1 MQGAG
6 TMKKTKLSVL
16 RRLRMI
22 NDITLDEVAKTT
34 GMSVGYLNRI
44 ERGFISD
51 IKNDVKRKKVENYI
65 NKLSKLKPKL
75 YK

>member
-1 MQGAG
+1 
-6 TMKKTKLSVL
+6 MKKTKFSVL

-22 NDITLDEVAKTT
+22 NDITLDEVAKAT

-51 IKNDVKRKKVENYI
+51 IKNDAKRKKVENYI
-65 NKLSKLKPKL
+65 NKLSRLKPKL

>member
-1 MQGAG
+1 
-6 TMKKTKLSVL
+6 MKKEKITKYSIL

-22 NDITLDEVAKTT
+22 NDITLDEAAKAT
-34 GMSVGYLNRI
+34 GMSLGYLNRI
-44 ERGFISD
+44 ERGLIKE

-65 NKLSKLKPKL
+65 HKLSKLKPKL